1 MQNPDITIIVP
12 VYNVEKYVGSCLKSV
27 MQQASS
33 DFKLECIIV
42 DDCGSDNS
50 MDVVRKTLAD
60 YDGDIE
66 FRILKHE
73 KNSGLSA
80 ARNTGIKA
88 AKGDYITFLDSDDR
102 LLPGAMAEFW
112 RLVNKYPGVDIIQGE
127 IQLDKPAKWY
137 GIYLNVSACE
147 LPDYIADRER
157 ARHAMLFEMPVT
169 AWAKLIRTDF
179 IIDNGLLFTEGMIH
193 EDDMWTVEASE
204 YIGSIAFSFNP
215 VYFYY
220 NNSNNTITGNPDKTK
235 SLIGKLQTIIKAAE
249 CFHRTHFYDYYCF
262 LSSRLDISDKII
274 LWDKVKD
281 KRIGS
286 SAIKRMREEIR
297 HYGCPLPIRLS
308 AWYFSW
314 PLWFSSNR
322 LIRYTIGKLLKRFI
336 RSYSLQG

>member
-169 AWAKLIRTDF
+169 AWAKLIRRHF
-179 IIDNGLLFTEGMIH
+179 IIDNDLFFSEGFIH
-193 EDDMWTVEASE
+193 EDDIWCVCASRH
-204 YIGSIAFSFNP
+204 ISSIAFCFIP
-215 VYFYY
+215 VYFY
-220 NNSNNTITGNPDKTK
+220 NTNVVGSIMNGKDKTRSMSGLLK
-235 SLIGKLQTIIKAAE
+235 IIESAVDCFEMTGCKDYLIYVYKKLHINE
-249 CFHRTHFYDYYCF
+249 R
-262 LSSRLDISDKII
+262 RLRWPLISDKSSVEHQMKE
-274 LWDKVKD
+274 L
-281 KRIGS
+281 KRKIDNS
-286 SAIKRMREEIR
+286 SVPVAIKQK
-297 HYGCPLPIRLS
+297 CAFFVAP
-308 AWYFSW
+308 AFFSDNHIVR
-314 PLWFSSNR
+314 SIVNR
-322 LIRYTIGKLLKRFI
+322 LLDRKFRACL
-336 RSYSLQG
+336 SD